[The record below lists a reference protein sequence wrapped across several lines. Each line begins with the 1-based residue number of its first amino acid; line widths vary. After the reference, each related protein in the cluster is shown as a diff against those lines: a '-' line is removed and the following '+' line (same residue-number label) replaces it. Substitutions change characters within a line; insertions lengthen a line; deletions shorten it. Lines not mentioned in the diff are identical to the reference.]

1 MECGDKED
9 DEVQRSDVGGPA
21 SLSVEL
27 SNEVQ
32 VQSFFKGGGE
42 SMMQLASQGRSL
54 VSRIKGVPRRFC
66 FVSE

>member
-9 DEVQRSDVGGPA
+9 DEVQRSDLGGPA

-42 SMMQLASQGRSL
+42 SMMQLASQG
-54 VSRIKGVPRRFC
+54 GVLC
-66 FVSE
+66 LA